1 MIRLPM
7 IRLPMIRL
15 PTISAL
21 LPALSLVLLT
31 GATIGV
37 SAVAIADE
45 PPPPSTTPS
54 PGDGTGRRHNPALA
68 ACKKQADDQKL
79 AAGDARRDFVKN
91 CMKSAR
97 AASPSS

>member
-7 IRLPMIRL
+7 IRLS
-15 PTISAL
+15 TISAL
-21 LPALSLVLLT
+21 LPALSLFLLT

-45 PPPPSTTPS
+45 PPPPSTAPS
-54 PGDGTGRRHNPALA
+54 PDNGAGRRHNPALA

-91 CMKSAR
+91 CIKSAR

>member
-1 MIRLPM
+1 
-7 IRLPMIRL
+7 MIRL

-21 LPALSLVLLT
+21 LPALLLVLLT

-37 SAVAIADE
+37 SAVAVADE
-45 PPPPSTTPS
+45 PPPPSTPS
-54 PGDGTGRRHNPALA
+54 PENGAGRRHNPALD

-79 AAGDARRDFVKN
+79 APGDARREFVKN

-97 AASPSS
+97 AASPST

>member
-1 MIRLPM
+1 
-7 IRLPMIRL
+7 MIRL

-21 LPALSLVLLT
+21 LPALLLVLLT
-31 GATIGV
+31 GTTIGV
-37 SAVAIADE
+37 SAVAVADE
-45 PPPPSTTPS
+45 PPPPSTPS
-54 PGDGTGRRHNPALA
+54 PENGAGRRHNPALA

-97 AASPSS
+97 AASPST

>member
-1 MIRLPM
+1 M

-21 LPALSLVLLT
+21 LPALSLVLLA

-37 SAVAIADE
+37 SAVAVADE

-54 PGDGTGRRHNPALA
+54 PSPDNGAGRRHNPALA

-79 AAGDARRDFVKN
+79 AAGDARREFVKN

-97 AASPSS
+97 ASSPPA

>member
-7 IRLPMIRL
+7 
-15 PTISAL
+15 ISAL
-21 LPALSLVLLT
+21 LPALSLMLLT

-37 SAVAIADE
+37 SAAAAAEE
-45 PPPPSTTPS
+45 PPPATTPS
-54 PGDGTGRRHNPALA
+54 PENGAGRRHNPAFA

-97 AASPSS
+97 AAPPSP